1 MNRDEKK
8 DISLQ
13 EDMSLNAEKGFNAE
27 KNLIVEKSLDAE
39 KSFNAEKSLD
49 AEKSF
54 NAEKSLDAE
63 KSFNVE
69 TTMAVV
75 RLRAMEPEDLDALY
89 RIENDRDVWDVGE
102 NNVPY
107 SRYILHDYIANASA
121 DIYADKQVRMVV
133 ENEEGLLVGV
143 ADVVNFCPSHARA
156 EVSIVICRE
165 HRKKGYARAAI
176 RQIMEYALRTLHLHQ
191 LYAVVR
197 EDNMPSLNLF
207 SSLGFK
213 SKMVLEDW
221 LFDGKDYHNALVMQ
235 FFL

>member
-13 EDMSLNAEKGFNAE
+13 ENIGLNTEN
-27 KNLIVEKSLDAE
+27 SLDAE
-39 KSFNAEKSLD
+39 KGF
-49 AEKSF
+49 
-54 NAEKSLDAE
+54 DAE

-69 TTMAVV
+69 KGFNAEKCLNVETTMPVV

-133 ENEEGLLVGV
+133 ENEKGQLVGV

-176 RQIMEYALRTLHLHQ
+176 RQIMDYALRTLHLHQ

-221 LFDGKDYHNALVMQ
+221 LFDGKDYHNAVVMQ

>member
-1 MNRDEKK
+1 MNMDEKK

-13 EDMSLNAEKGFNAE
+13 ENIGLNAENCLNAEKGFNAE
-27 KNLIVEKSLDAE
+27 KSFNVEKG
-39 KSFNAEKSLD
+39 FNAEKV
-49 AEKSF
+49 
-54 NAEKSLDAE
+54 
-63 KSFNVE
+63 FNVE
-69 TTMAVV
+69 TTMPVV

-89 RIENDRDVWDVGE
+89 RIENDRDVWDAGE

-133 ENEEGLLVGV
+133 ENEKGQLVGV

-176 RQIMEYALRTLHLHQ
+176 RQIMDYALRTLHLHQ

-213 SKMVLEDW
+213 SKTVLDDW
-221 LFDGKDYHNALVMQ
+221 LFDGKDYHNVVVMQ

>member
-13 EDMSLNAEKGFNAE
+13 ENIGLNKENSLYAEKGFDAEKGFQE
-27 KNLIVEKSLDAE
+27 KNLKEE
-39 KSFNAEKSLD
+39 NG
-49 AEKSF
+49 
-54 NAEKSLDAE
+54 
-63 KSFNVE
+63 FNVE
-69 TTMAVV
+69 TTMPVV

-133 ENEEGLLVGV
+133 ENEKGQLVGV

-176 RQIMEYALRTLHLHQ
+176 RQIMDYALRTLHLHQ

-213 SKMVLEDW
+213 SKTVLDDW
-221 LFDGKDYHNALVMQ
+221 LFDGKDYHNVVVMQ

>member
-8 DISLQ
+8 DISLK
-13 EDMSLNAEKGFNAE
+13 ENIGLNTGN
-27 KNLIVEKSLDAE
+27 SLDAE
-39 KSFNAEKSLD
+39 KGFD
-49 AEKSF
+49 AEKDFQEKNLKEENGF
-54 NAEKSLDAE
+54 NVETNLKEEKG
-63 KSFNVE
+63 FNVE
-69 TTMAVV
+69 TTVPVV

-133 ENEEGLLVGV
+133 ENEKGQLVGV

-197 EDNMPSLNLF
+197 EDNMPSRNLF

-213 SKMVLEDW
+213 SKMVLDDW
-221 LFDGKDYHNALVMQ
+221 LFDGKGYHNAVVMQ

>member
-13 EDMSLNAEKGFNAE
+13 ENMSLNAEKGLNAE
-27 KNLIVEKSLDAE
+27 TA
-39 KSFNAEKSLD
+39 
-49 AEKSF
+49 
-54 NAEKSLDAE
+54 
-63 KSFNVE
+63 
-69 TTMAVV
+69 MAVV

-133 ENEEGLLVGV
+133 ENKEGQLVGV

-221 LFDGKDYHNALVMQ
+221 LFDGKDYHNAVVMQ

>member
-8 DISLQ
+8 DISLK
-13 EDMSLNAEKGFNAE
+13 ENIGLNTEN
-27 KNLIVEKSLDAE
+27 SLDAE
-39 KSFNAEKSLD
+39 KGFDAENGFD
-49 AEKSF
+49 AEKDF
-54 NAEKSLDAE
+54 QEKNLKE
-63 KSFNVE
+63 ENGFNVE
-69 TTMAVV
+69 TNLKEENGFNAENIMPVV

-133 ENEEGLLVGV
+133 ENEKGQLVGV

-213 SKMVLEDW
+213 SKMVLDDW
-221 LFDGKDYHNALVMQ
+221 LFDGKDYHNAVVMQ

>member
-13 EDMSLNAEKGFNAE
+13 EDMSLNAEKSFNVEKGFNAE
-27 KNLIVEKSLDAE
+27 KGFNVEKG
-39 KSFNAEKSLD
+39 FNAEKGLNV
-49 AEKSF
+49 ENGF
-54 NAEKSLDAE
+54 NAEK
-63 KSFNVE
+63 
-69 TTMAVV
+69 TMAVV

-133 ENEEGLLVGV
+133 ENKEGLLVGV
-143 ADVVNFCPSHARA
+143 ADMVNFCPSHARA

-221 LFDGKDYHNALVMQ
+221 LFDGKDYHNAVVMQ

>member
-1 MNRDEKK
+1 MNRDENK

-13 EDMSLNAEKGFNAE
+13 EDMSLNAEK
-27 KNLIVEKSLDAE
+27 
-39 KSFNAEKSLD
+39 SFNAGKG
-49 AEKSF
+49 F
-54 NAEKSLDAE
+54 NAE

-69 TTMAVV
+69 KSLNAEKDMVVV

-89 RIENDRDVWDVGE
+89 RIENDRNVWDVGE

-133 ENEEGLLVGV
+133 ENEEGQLVGV

-221 LFDGKDYHNALVMQ
+221 LFDGKDYHNAVVMQ

>member
-8 DISLQ
+8 DISLK
-13 EDMSLNAEKGFNAE
+13 ENMSLNAERGLDA
-27 KNLIVEKSLDAE
+27 EKSLNVE
-39 KSFNAEKSLD
+39 KSFNAEKSL
-49 AEKSF
+49 
-54 NAEKSLDAE
+54 
-63 KSFNVE
+63 NVE
-69 TTMAVV
+69 TAMPVV
-75 RLRAMEPEDLDALY
+75 RLRAMEPEDLDVLY

-133 ENEEGLLVGV
+133 ENEKGQLVGV

-213 SKMVLEDW
+213 SKMVLDDW
-221 LFDGKDYHNALVMQ
+221 LFDGKGYHNAVVMQ

>member
-13 EDMSLNAEKGFNAE
+13 EDIGLNTENSLDG
-27 KNLIVEKSLDAE
+27 EKSLNGENGFNVE
-39 KSFNAEKSLD
+39 KG
-49 AEKSF
+49 
-54 NAEKSLDAE
+54 
-63 KSFNVE
+63 FNVE
-69 TTMAVV
+69 TTMPVV

-133 ENEEGLLVGV
+133 ENEKGQLVGV

-176 RQIMEYALRTLHLHQ
+176 RQIMDYALRTLHLHQ

-213 SKMVLEDW
+213 SKMVLDDW
-221 LFDGKDYHNALVMQ
+221 LFDGKDYHNAVLMQ

>member
-8 DISLQ
+8 DISLK
-13 EDMSLNAEKGFNAE
+13 ENIGLNAENCLNAEKSLNAEKGFQE
-27 KNLIVEKSLDAE
+27 KNLKEE
-39 KSFNAEKSLD
+39 NG
-49 AEKSF
+49 
-54 NAEKSLDAE
+54 
-63 KSFNVE
+63 FNVE
-69 TTMAVV
+69 TTVPVV

-133 ENEEGLLVGV
+133 ENEKGQLVGV

-213 SKMVLEDW
+213 SKTVLDDW
-221 LFDGKDYHNALVMQ
+221 LFDGKDYRNAVVMQ

>member
-1 MNRDEKK
+1 MNMDEKK
-8 DISLQ
+8 DISLK
-13 EDMSLNAEKGFNAE
+13 ENIGLNAENCLNAEKSLNGEKGFNVEKGFNAE
-27 KNLIVEKSLDAE
+27 KV
-39 KSFNAEKSLD
+39 
-49 AEKSF
+49 
-54 NAEKSLDAE
+54 
-63 KSFNVE
+63 FNVE
-69 TTMAVV
+69 TTVPVV
-75 RLRAMEPEDLDALY
+75 RLRAMEPEDLDSLY

-133 ENEEGLLVGV
+133 ENEKGQLVGV

-176 RQIMEYALRTLHLHQ
+176 RQIMDYALRTLHLHQ

-213 SKMVLEDW
+213 SKTVLDDW
-221 LFDGKDYHNALVMQ
+221 LFDGKDYRNAVVMQ

>member
-8 DISLQ
+8 DISLK
-13 EDMSLNAEKGFNAE
+13 ENIGLNTEN
-27 KNLIVEKSLDAE
+27 SLDAE
-39 KSFNAEKSLD
+39 KGFQEKNLK
-49 AEKSF
+49 EE
-54 NAEKSLDAE
+54 NG
-63 KSFNVE
+63 FNVE
-69 TTMAVV
+69 KAMPVV

-133 ENEEGLLVGV
+133 ENEKGQLVGV

-176 RQIMEYALRTLHLHQ
+176 RQIMDYALRTLHLHQ

-213 SKMVLEDW
+213 SKMVLDDW
-221 LFDGKDYHNALVMQ
+221 LFDGKDYHNVVVMQ

>member
-8 DISLQ
+8 DISLK
-13 EDMSLNAEKGFNAE
+13 ENMSLNAERGLDA
-27 KNLIVEKSLDAE
+27 EKSLNVE
-39 KSFNAEKSLD
+39 KSFNAEKSL
-49 AEKSF
+49 
-54 NAEKSLDAE
+54 
-63 KSFNVE
+63 NVE
-69 TTMAVV
+69 TAMPVV
-75 RLRAMEPEDLDALY
+75 RLRAMEPEDLDVLY

-133 ENEEGLLVGV
+133 ENEKGQLVGV

-213 SKMVLEDW
+213 SKMVLDDW
-221 LFDGKDYHNALVMQ
+221 LFDGKDYHNAVVMQ

>member
-1 MNRDEKK
+1 
-8 DISLQ
+8 
-13 EDMSLNAEKGFNAE
+13 MSLNAERGLDA
-27 KNLIVEKSLDAE
+27 EKSLNVE
-39 KSFNAEKSLD
+39 KSFNAEKSL
-49 AEKSF
+49 
-54 NAEKSLDAE
+54 
-63 KSFNVE
+63 NVE
-69 TTMAVV
+69 KAMAVV

-133 ENEEGLLVGV
+133 ENEEGQLVGV

-213 SKMVLEDW
+213 SKMVLDDW
-221 LFDGKDYHNALVMQ
+221 LFDGKGYHNAVVMQ

>member
-8 DISLQ
+8 DISLK
-13 EDMSLNAEKGFNAE
+13 ENMSLNAERGLDA
-27 KNLIVEKSLDAE
+27 EKSLNVE
-39 KSFNAEKSLD
+39 KSFNAEKSLKE
-49 AEKSF
+49 EKGF
-54 NAEKSLDAE
+54 NAE
-63 KSFNVE
+63 NI
-69 TTMAVV
+69 MPVV

-133 ENEEGLLVGV
+133 ENEKGQLVGV

-221 LFDGKDYHNALVMQ
+221 LFDGKDYHNAVVMQ

>member
-13 EDMSLNAEKGFNAE
+13 ENMSLNAERGFNAEKSLNAEKGFNAE
-27 KNLIVEKSLDAE
+27 KSL
-39 KSFNAEKSLD
+39 
-49 AEKSF
+49 
-54 NAEKSLDAE
+54 
-63 KSFNVE
+63 NVE
-69 TTMAVV
+69 TAMAVV
-75 RLRAMEPEDLDALY
+75 RLRAMEPEDLDVLY

-221 LFDGKDYHNALVMQ
+221 LFDGKDYHNAVVMQ

>member
-13 EDMSLNAEKGFNAE
+13 ENIGLNAENSLNAEKGFDAEKGFQE
-27 KNLIVEKSLDAE
+27 KNLKEEKG
-39 KSFNAEKSLD
+39 FNAEK
-49 AEKSF
+49 A
-54 NAEKSLDAE
+54 
-63 KSFNVE
+63 
-69 TTMAVV
+69 MPVV

-133 ENEEGLLVGV
+133 ENEKGQLVGV

-213 SKMVLEDW
+213 SKTVLDDW
-221 LFDGKDYHNALVMQ
+221 LFDGKDYHNAVVMQ

>member
-8 DISLQ
+8 DISLKENIGLNTENSLDAEKGFDAENGFQ
-13 EDMSLNAEKGFNAE
+13 EKNLKEENGFNVETNLKEEKGFNAE
-27 KNLIVEKSLDAE
+27 NI
-39 KSFNAEKSLD
+39 
-49 AEKSF
+49 
-54 NAEKSLDAE
+54 
-63 KSFNVE
+63 
-69 TTMAVV
+69 MPVV

-133 ENEEGLLVGV
+133 ENEKGQLVGV

-165 HRKKGYARAAI
+165 HRKKGYARTAI

-213 SKMVLEDW
+213 SKMVLDDW
-221 LFDGKDYHNALVMQ
+221 LFDGKDYHNAVVMQ

>member
-13 EDMSLNAEKGFNAE
+13 EDMSLNAERGLDAEKSLNAEKGFNAE
-27 KNLIVEKSLDAE
+27 NG
-39 KSFNAEKSLD
+39 
-49 AEKSF
+49 
-54 NAEKSLDAE
+54 
-63 KSFNVE
+63 FNVE

-133 ENEEGLLVGV
+133 ENEKGQLVGV

-213 SKMVLEDW
+213 SKMVLDDW
-221 LFDGKDYHNALVMQ
+221 LFDGKDYHNAVVMQ
-235 FFL
+235 FFFVKKLSKNLVGN

>member
-13 EDMSLNAEKGFNAE
+13 EDMSLNAENGFNTERGFNAE
-27 KNLIVEKSLDAE
+27 KA
-39 KSFNAEKSLD
+39 
-49 AEKSF
+49 
-54 NAEKSLDAE
+54 
-63 KSFNVE
+63 
-69 TTMAVV
+69 MAVV

-133 ENEEGLLVGV
+133 ENEDGLLVGV
-143 ADVVNFCPSHARA
+143 ADVVNFCPAHARA

-176 RQIMEYALRTLHLHQ
+176 RNIMDYSLRTLHLHQ

-213 SKMVLEDW
+213 SKMVLDDW
-221 LFDGKDYHNALVMQ
+221 LFDGKDYHNAVVMQ

>member
-8 DISLQ
+8 DISL
-13 EDMSLNAEKGFNAE
+13 
-27 KNLIVEKSLDAE
+27 
-39 KSFNAEKSLD
+39 NAEKSL
-49 AEKSF
+49 
-54 NAEKSLDAE
+54 
-63 KSFNVE
+63 NVE
-69 TTMAVV
+69 TTMAAVV

-133 ENEEGLLVGV
+133 ENEDGLLVGV

-221 LFDGKDYHNALVMQ
+221 LFDGKDYHNAVVMQ

>member
-13 EDMSLNAEKGFNAE
+13 EDIGLNTEN
-27 KNLIVEKSLDAE
+27 SLDAE
-39 KSFNAEKSLD
+39 KGFQEKNLKE
-49 AEKSF
+49 EKG
-54 NAEKSLDAE
+54 
-63 KSFNVE
+63 FNVE
-69 TTMAVV
+69 TNLKEENGFNAETTMPVV

-133 ENEEGLLVGV
+133 ENEEGQLVGV

-176 RQIMEYALRTLHLHQ
+176 RQIMDYALRTLHLHQ

-213 SKMVLEDW
+213 SKMVLDDW
-221 LFDGKDYHNALVMQ
+221 LFDGKDYHNVVVMQ

>member
-13 EDMSLNAEKGFNAE
+13 EDMSLNAERGFNAENGFNAE
-27 KNLIVEKSLDAE
+27 KNLNAE
-39 KSFNAEKSLD
+39 KSFNAET
-49 AEKSF
+49 A
-54 NAEKSLDAE
+54 
-63 KSFNVE
+63 
-69 TTMAVV
+69 MAVV

-133 ENEEGLLVGV
+133 ENEEGQLVGV

-165 HRKKGYARAAI
+165 HRKKGYARAVI

-221 LFDGKDYHNALVMQ
+221 LFDGKDYHNAVVMQ

>member
-13 EDMSLNAEKGFNAE
+13 ENMSLNAEKGFNAE
-27 KNLIVEKSLDAE
+27 TA
-39 KSFNAEKSLD
+39 
-49 AEKSF
+49 
-54 NAEKSLDAE
+54 
-63 KSFNVE
+63 
-69 TTMAVV
+69 MAVV
-75 RLRAMEPEDLDALY
+75 CLRAMEPEDLDALY

-221 LFDGKDYHNALVMQ
+221 LFDGKDYHNAVVMQ

>member
-1 MNRDEKK
+1 
-8 DISLQ
+8 
-13 EDMSLNAEKGFNAE
+13 MSLNAERGFNAE
-27 KNLIVEKSLDAE
+27 KSIHEKNLNGEKNLSGE
-39 KSFNAEKSLD
+39 NGFNAEK
-49 AEKSF
+49 A
-54 NAEKSLDAE
+54 
-63 KSFNVE
+63 
-69 TTMAVV
+69 MPVV

-133 ENEEGLLVGV
+133 ENEEGQLVGV

-213 SKMVLEDW
+213 SKMVLEEW
-221 LFDGKDYHNALVMQ
+221 LFDGKDYHNAVVMQ

>member
-13 EDMSLNAEKGFNAE
+13 EDMSLNAEK
-27 KNLIVEKSLDAE
+27 
-39 KSFNAEKSLD
+39 SFNAEKG
-49 AEKSF
+49 F
-54 NAEKSLDAE
+54 NAETAMD
-63 KSFNVE
+63 
-69 TTMAVV
+69 VV

-133 ENEEGLLVGV
+133 ENEKGQLVGV

-213 SKMVLEDW
+213 SKMVLDDW
-221 LFDGKDYHNALVMQ
+221 LFDGKDYHNAVVMQ
-235 FFL
+235 FFCKKVVEKFGG

>member
-1 MNRDEKK
+1 MRGGAEMNRDEKK

-27 KNLIVEKSLDAE
+27 TA
-39 KSFNAEKSLD
+39 
-49 AEKSF
+49 
-54 NAEKSLDAE
+54 
-63 KSFNVE
+63 
-69 TTMAVV
+69 MAVV

-133 ENEEGLLVGV
+133 ENEEGQLVGV

-221 LFDGKDYHNALVMQ
+221 LFDGKDYHNAVVMQ

>member
-13 EDMSLNAEKGFNAE
+13 EDMSLNVEKGFNAE
-27 KNLIVEKSLDAE
+27 KSL
-39 KSFNAEKSLD
+39 NAEK
-49 AEKSF
+49 AM
-54 NAEKSLDAE
+54 A
-63 KSFNVE
+63 
-69 TTMAVV
+69 AVV

-133 ENEEGLLVGV
+133 ENEEGQLVGV

-221 LFDGKDYHNALVMQ
+221 LFDGKDYHNAVVMQ

>member
-1 MNRDEKK
+1 
-8 DISLQ
+8 
-13 EDMSLNAEKGFNAE
+13 MSLNAEKGFN
-27 KNLIVEKSLDAE
+27 VEKGL
-39 KSFNAEKSLD
+39 NAGKHL
-49 AEKSF
+49 
-54 NAEKSLDAE
+54 NAG

-69 TTMAVV
+69 TAMSVV

-133 ENEEGLLVGV
+133 ENEEGQLVGV

-221 LFDGKDYHNALVMQ
+221 LFDGKDYHNAVVMQ

>member
-13 EDMSLNAEKGFNAE
+13 EDMSLNAEKSLNVGKGFNAE
-27 KNLIVEKSLDAE
+27 KSLNVE
-39 KSFNAEKSLD
+39 KSFNAET
-49 AEKSF
+49 A
-54 NAEKSLDAE
+54 
-63 KSFNVE
+63 
-69 TTMAVV
+69 MAVV

-133 ENEEGLLVGV
+133 ENEEGQLVGV

-165 HRKKGYARAAI
+165 YRKKGYARAAI

-213 SKMVLEDW
+213 SKMVLDDW
-221 LFDGKDYHNALVMQ
+221 LFDGKDYHNAVVMQ

>member
-1 MNRDEKK
+1 
-8 DISLQ
+8 
-13 EDMSLNAEKGFNAE
+13 MSLNAERGFNAENGFNAE
-27 KNLIVEKSLDAE
+27 KNLNAE
-39 KSFNAEKSLD
+39 KSFNAET
-49 AEKSF
+49 A
-54 NAEKSLDAE
+54 
-63 KSFNVE
+63 
-69 TTMAVV
+69 MAVV

-133 ENEEGLLVGV
+133 ENEEGQLVGV

-165 HRKKGYARAAI
+165 HRKKGYARAVI

-221 LFDGKDYHNALVMQ
+221 LFDGKDYHNAVVMQ

>member
-8 DISLQ
+8 NVSLQ
-13 EDMSLNAEKGFNAE
+13 ENMSLNAEKGLNAENGFNAE
-27 KNLIVEKSLDAE
+27 KAL
-39 KSFNAEKSLD
+39 
-49 AEKSF
+49 
-54 NAEKSLDAE
+54 
-63 KSFNVE
+63 
-69 TTMAVV
+69 AVV

-133 ENEEGLLVGV
+133 ENEDGLLVGV

-176 RQIMEYALRTLHLHQ
+176 RQIVE
-191 LYAVVR
+191 
-197 EDNMPSLNLF
+197 
-207 SSLGFK
+207 
-213 SKMVLEDW
+213 
-221 LFDGKDYHNALVMQ
+221 
-235 FFL
+235 

>member
-13 EDMSLNAEKGFNAE
+13 ENMSLNAERGLDAEKGFNVE
-27 KNLIVEKSLDAE
+27 KGFHVEKSLNVE
-39 KSFNAEKSLD
+39 KSFNAEKSL
-49 AEKSF
+49 
-54 NAEKSLDAE
+54 
-63 KSFNVE
+63 NVE

-133 ENEEGLLVGV
+133 ENEEGQLVGV

-213 SKMVLEDW
+213 SKMVLDDW
-221 LFDGKDYHNALVMQ
+221 LFDGKDYHNAVVMQ

>member
-8 DISLQ
+8 DISLK
-13 EDMSLNAEKGFNAE
+13 ENMSLNAERGLDA
-27 KNLIVEKSLDAE
+27 EKSLNVE
-39 KSFNAEKSLD
+39 KSFNAEKSL
-49 AEKSF
+49 
-54 NAEKSLDAE
+54 
-63 KSFNVE
+63 NVE
-69 TTMAVV
+69 TAMPVV

-133 ENEEGLLVGV
+133 ENEKGLLVGV

-213 SKMVLEDW
+213 SKMMLDDW
-221 LFDGKDYHNALVMQ
+221 LFDGKGYHNAVVMQ

>member
-13 EDMSLNAEKGFNAE
+13 EDMSLNAEKGLN
-27 KNLIVEKSLDAE
+27 
-39 KSFNAEKSLD
+39 
-49 AEKSF
+49 
-54 NAEKSLDAE
+54 AE

-69 TTMAVV
+69 TAMAVV
-75 RLRAMEPEDLDALY
+75 CLRAMEPEDLDALY

-156 EVSIVICRE
+156 EVSIVICHE

-213 SKMVLEDW
+213 SKMVLDDW
-221 LFDGKDYHNALVMQ
+221 LFDGKDYHNAVVMQ

>member
-13 EDMSLNAEKGFNAE
+13 ENMSLNAEKGFNAE
-27 KNLIVEKSLDAE
+27 TA
-39 KSFNAEKSLD
+39 
-49 AEKSF
+49 
-54 NAEKSLDAE
+54 
-63 KSFNVE
+63 
-69 TTMAVV
+69 MAVV

-133 ENEEGLLVGV
+133 ENEEGQLVGV

-221 LFDGKDYHNALVMQ
+221 LFDGKDYHNAVVMQ